1 MTMAQRRDI
10 ERLRGEIDE
19 LFADLWQI
27 PRFTGLRSGFRPA
40 IDCFVGDDPPRVT
53 VVADLAGVDPAAVEV
68 LVTGRELLLTGERA
82 RHAAEASRYEQMEI
96 LYGPFQRT
104 IALPADV
111 DVERAEARYER
122 GLLVVTLPLA
132 RRPPTQGK
140 VPIEVRARR

>member
-1 MTMAQRRDI
+1 MAHRRDI

-27 PRFTGLRSGFRPA
+27 PRFTGLRAGFRPA
-40 IDCFVGDDPPRVT
+40 IDCSVGDDPPRVT
-53 VVADLAGVDPAAVEV
+53 VVADLAGVDPAAVEL
-68 LVTGRELLLTGERA
+68 LVTGRELVLTGERA
-82 RHAAEASRYEQMEI
+82 RPATEASRYEQMEI
-96 LYGPFQRT
+96 LYGPFQRAV
-104 IALPADV
+104 ALPADV

-132 RRPPTQGK
+132 ERPQAQAK